1 MNPVYGQQGRII
13 GYNFSDVEFDIEGY
27 EEILGRRI
35 HYMVD
40 SDTDELTYISIE
52 AQEQSLIE
60 AKTIIQRYRLN
71 K

>member
-40 SDTDELTYISIE
+40 SDTDELTYISTEAERECLTE
-52 AQEQSLIE
+52 AQN
-60 AKTIIQRYRLN
+60 IIQRFRLN